1 VNLVHSHSIDIPLEF
16 ITEIVTTGL
25 PPRSA
30 EPKKIRL
37 TKMTPLDMMEIL
49 NLADSSMSNIK
60 NTSAAAVK

>member
-1 VNLVHSHSIDIPLEF
+1 VKAYNIHADIVNLVHSHSIDIPLGF

-37 TKMTPLDMMEIL
+37 TKMTPLDMMEIP
-49 NLADSSMSNIK
+49 NLGI
-60 NTSAAAVK
+60 AA